1 MIVMIVYINTFLC
14 SAKTKKEYI
23 LTKGDNNSRDDR
35 VLYDRRQMWIH
46 RENVVGKVK
55 G

>member
-1 MIVMIVYINTFLC
+1 MY
-14 SAKTKKEYI
+14 SANTKKEYI